1 MSASND
7 ADLKFNSRDRYKFAD
22 KLADI
27 AINILLR
34 L

>member
-1 MSASND
+1 MSASKD
-7 ADLKFNSRDRYKFAD
+7 ADLKFNSRYRYKFAD

-27 AINILLR
+27 AINIFLR